1 MKAPAGRNRR
11 AGLEDRLRQS
21 RLAPKE
27 SALAQDA
34 RGNNNTSD
42 TRAASCCRQPK

>member
-1 MKAPAGRNRR
+1 MEVDWCPGAPAGRNRR
-11 AGLEDRLRQS
+11 AGLEDRLRRS

-34 RGNNNTSD
+34 HGHNI
-42 TRAASCCRQPK
+42 ASENR